1 LFCDRGISI
10 FNAVVTGFFVALGGA
25 IGAGAWAKTEDVRAM
40 AIARETNICFMR
52 NPPGSQ
58 APRINLTGKLADL
71 TVKRCLPLK
80 MVNGNINGMHLKID
94 QAGRIV
100 VPKPMRDR
108 LGLRPNTELEIVEQA
123 GGLLL
128 RPAESGP
135 SMIKVNGRW
144 VHQGVAEPGAD
155 LTRVLDDVREERIQS
170 ILKSFYE

>member
-1 LFCDRGISI
+1 
-10 FNAVVTGFFVALGGA
+10 
-25 IGAGAWAKTEDVRAM
+25 
-40 AIARETNICFMR
+40 
-52 NPPGSQ
+52 
-58 APRINLTGKLADL
+58 
-71 TVKRCLPLK
+71 
-80 MVNGNINGMHLKID
+80 MVDGNINGMHLKID

-128 RPAESGP
+128 RPVESRP
-135 SMIKVNGRW
+135 ALVRRENGLL

>member
-1 LFCDRGISI
+1 
-10 FNAVVTGFFVALGGA
+10 
-25 IGAGAWAKTEDVRAM
+25 
-40 AIARETNICFMR
+40 
-52 NPPGSQ
+52 
-58 APRINLTGKLADL
+58 
-71 TVKRCLPLK
+71 
-80 MVNGNINGMHLKID
+80 MVNGNINGMNLKID

-128 RPAESGP
+128 RPVECSP